1 MTGTTPPR
9 AQPRSAAPWD
19 LSFLRVGTTAAA
31 LVTAVAAPATGL
43 LLSWADAAGVLVGAV
58 IVTAFFCISG
68 VAVAWAGRID
78 DTFTLPAAL
87 GAFFVKAV
95 VLFAVLQALPEHG
108 WLNRLTLAWTVVI
121 GALLWSGVQLRWVWT
136 RQLYYVPPPAPP
148 SLPPSVPASAP
159 ASVSPSVAPGELPA
173 GTQVDP
179 ESPATRG

>member
-1 MTGTTPPR
+1 MTP
-9 AQPRSAAPWD
+9 AQGVPARSTAPWD
-19 LSFLRVGTTAAA
+19 LSFLRVGTTVAAV
-31 LVTAVAAPATGL
+31 VTAVAAPTVGL
-43 LLSWADAAGVLVGAV
+43 LLSWADALGVLLGAV
-58 IVTAFFCISG
+58 IVTAFFSISG

-95 VLFAVLQALPEHG
+95 VLFGLLNALPEHG
-108 WLNRLTLAWTVVI
+108 WLTRLTLAWTVVI

-148 SLPPSVPASAP
+148 VGCPPAPPVARPPAPPS
-159 ASVSPSVAPGELPA
+159 
-173 GTQVDP
+173 

>member
-1 MTGTTPPR
+1 MTAAPGVP
-9 AQPRSAAPWD
+9 ARSTAPWD
-19 LSFLRVGTTAAA
+19 LSFLRVGTTVAA
-31 LVTAVAAPATGL
+31 VITAVAAPTTGL
-43 LLSWADAAGVLVGAV
+43 LLSWADALGVLVGAV

-95 VLFAVLQALPEHG
+95 VLFGLLNALPEHG
-108 WLNRLTLAWTVVI
+108 WLTRLTLAWTVVI

-148 SLPPSVPASAP
+148 S
-159 ASVSPSVAPGELPA
+159 
-173 GTQVDP
+173 